1 MSMKKQSIS
10 DWSLLHETGFL
21 MTDVSPNGKVKQR
34 VDMKKLAEFCG
45 VTQRTVRSWGGKG
58 LPNRAR
64 VQLENLRNGEYLPAP
79 WRKAGI
85 KVCMDGVELRDGVR
99 INLDAL
105 AFWKFIVCG
114 VDWARVRDIEQM
126 LNRQRATGRTPV
138 TLVQHGL
145 ATAQHVAALVGVGQP
160 KQLA

>member
-1 MSMKKQSIS
+1 MKKQSIS

-64 VQLENLRNGEYLPAP
+64 VQLENLRSGEYLPAP

-85 KVCMDGVELRDGVR
+85 RVCQNGVELRDGVH
-99 INLDAL
+99 INLDSL

-114 VDWARVRDIEQM
+114 VDWNRVRDIEQM
-126 LNRQRATGRTPV
+126 LNTQRAIGRAPV
-138 TLVQHGL
+138 VLVQHGQE
-145 ATAQHVAALVGVGQP
+145 TAHQIAAALHA
-160 KQLA
+160 KQLGQFA